1 MLFIVITK
9 EEKKMMKTIR
19 VLEVPLLLLLAAIH
33 TTPGWCLA
41 FTVLSVIRLWINV
54 ISDKAV
60 YKDTK

>member
-1 MLFIVITK
+1 
-9 EEKKMMKTIR
+9 MKTIR